1 MYRLLYI
8 MSRIPSNN
16 GVSPRVSIVSTDHCD
31 DSISM
36 AKTFLPIYL
45 RNLEFQRIKA
55 GQCIRKNLSID
66 QYNKTIVSI
75 TVAT

>member
-1 MYRLLYI
+1 
-8 MSRIPSNN
+8 
-16 GVSPRVSIVSTDHCD
+16 
-31 DSISM
+31 M